1 MILIY
6 PSIVVLKCE
15 YSGEKWEKHVSKV
28 GEPGLKVG
36 MHAVLKQGSS
46 KLFKKGELD
55 VWKRD
60 ALRLK

>member
-15 YSGEKWEKHVSKV
+15 YSGKTWEKHVSKV

-55 VWKRD
+55 V
-60 ALRLK
+60 